1 MPAKMNATDLH
12 NALGR
17 LPKWAQDHIRLL
29 QQRITEQEQHISQLS
44 TGPEDSDV
52 RIHDYVYPDRL
63 LGRGLPVTFDV
74 GDPYGPDGTLRD
86 RITVEHSRE
95 RPGWLD
101 INITSNRAG
110 AHAVHVYPVVSNH
123 IRLGIGPY

>member
-44 TGPEDSDV
+44 TGPEA
-52 RIHDYVYPDRL
+52 
-63 LGRGLPVTFDV
+63 
-74 GDPYGPDGTLRD
+74 
-86 RITVEHSRE
+86 
-95 RPGWLD
+95 RPG
-101 INITSNRAG
+101 TTGHVRRRRPVRPG
-110 AHAVHVYPVVSNH
+110 RHAT
-123 IRLGIGPY
+123 